1 MELTER
7 INRTTG
13 GVSVYPFTSSV
24 KGSPD
29 PVAYLMVR
37 MHPAFQVIALVS
49 AAGGT
54 AVCLTAESIR
64 YSTSPCGPP
73 ESPAAGRNVRQ

>member
-1 MELTER
+1 MGTRKESFVELTER
-7 INRTTG
+7 ISRTTG

-37 MHPAFQVIALVS
+37 TWVAGTPSS
-49 AAGGT
+49 AM
-54 AVCLTAESIR
+54 
-64 YSTSPCGPP
+64 
-73 ESPAAGRNVRQ
+73 